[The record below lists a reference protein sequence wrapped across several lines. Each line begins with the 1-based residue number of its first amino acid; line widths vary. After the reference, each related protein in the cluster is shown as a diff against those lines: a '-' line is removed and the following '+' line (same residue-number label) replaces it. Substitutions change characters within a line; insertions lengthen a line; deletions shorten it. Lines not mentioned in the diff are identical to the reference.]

1 MGVLR
6 QAGALAWTGLST
18 LHRRLGS
25 SLVIVVGIAGVV
37 GVLVSLLAMRDGFQA
52 TLAATGRVDEA
63 IVLRGGANSELS
75 SRLTREEAT
84 LIAEAPGVL
93 GGPDGRPLA
102 SAEVVVVVNLPKK
115 ATGTDSNV
123 ELRGVGPRALALR
136 GQVRVVAGRPFAAG
150 RRELLVGRGAV
161 AQFSGLALG
170 SRVSLAG
177 EPWEVVGVFAS
188 GDAHESEVWADA
200 ESVQSAYRRDAFQSV
215 RVKLT
220 DARAFDTFKAAL
232 AADPRLKV
240 DVERTRDYYATQ
252 SQRLRRLIE
261 VLATTVAIIM
271 AIGAT
276 FGALNTM
283 YAAVATRAR
292 EIAILRALGFTAGA
306 VVLAV
311 MIEAVALAVL
321 GGLLGA
327 AIAWLVFDN
336 YTVSTLGANFSQVV
350 FAFRVTPGLILDA
363 LRWALAIGVLGG
375 LLPALHAARA
385 PLTSALRGR

>member
-1 MGVLR
+1 MSTWTQMREITLMNLR
-6 QAGALAWTGLST
+6 SIPE
-18 LHRRLGS
+18 RLGP

-75 SRLTREEAT
+75 SQLTREEAT
-84 LIAEAPGVL
+84 LVAEAPGIL
-93 GGPDGRPLA
+93 GGPDGRPLV

-123 ELRGVGPRALALR
+123 ELRGVGPLALALR
-136 GQVRVVAGRPFAAG
+136 GQVRVVEGRPYAAG

-170 SRVSLAG
+170 SRVKLAG
-177 EPWEVVGVFAS
+177 EPWEVVGVFES

-220 DARAFDTFKAAL
+220 DPRAFDTFKAAL
-232 AADPRLKV
+232 AGDPRLKV

-261 VLATTVAIIM
+261 VLATTVAVIM

-283 YAAVATRAR
+283 YAAVAARAR

-311 MIEAVALAVL
+311 MIEAVTLAVL

-350 FAFRVTPGLILDA
+350 FAFRVSPALILDA
-363 LRWALAIGVLGG
+363 LRWALAIGLLGG

-385 PLTSALRGR
+385 PLTAALRGR

>member
-1 MGVLR
+1 VGFLR
-6 QAGALAWTGLST
+6 QVLALAWTGLST
-18 LHRRLGS
+18 LHLRIAS

-75 SRLTREEAT
+75 SRLTREET
-84 LIAEAPGVL
+84 SLIGAAPGIL
-93 GGPDGRPLA
+93 GGPDGRPLV

-123 ELRGVGPRALALR
+123 ELRGVGPSALALR
-136 GQVRVVAGRPFAAG
+136 GQVRVIEGRPFAAG
-150 RRELLVGRGAV
+150 HRELLVGRGAV
-161 AQFSGLALG
+161 AQFSGLTLG
-170 SRVSLAG
+170 SRVNLAG
-177 EPWEVVGVFAS
+177 EPWEVVGVFES
-188 GDAHESEVWADA
+188 NDAHESEVWADA

-220 DARAFDTFKAAL
+220 DASAFDTFKVAL

-283 YAAVATRAR
+283 YAAVAARAR
-292 EIAILRALGFTAGA
+292 EIAILRSLGFTAGA

-311 MIEAVALAVL
+311 MLEAVALAVL

-327 AIAWLVFDN
+327 TVAWLAFDN

-350 FAFRVTPGLILDA
+350 FAFHVSPGLILDA
-363 LRWALAIGVLGG
+363 LRWALVIGLLGG

-385 PLTSALRGR
+385 PLTAALRGR